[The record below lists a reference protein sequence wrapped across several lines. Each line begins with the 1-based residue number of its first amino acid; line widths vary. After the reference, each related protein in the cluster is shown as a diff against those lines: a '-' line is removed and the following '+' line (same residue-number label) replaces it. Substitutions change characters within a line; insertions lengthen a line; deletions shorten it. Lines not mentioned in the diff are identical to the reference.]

1 LLKWIKL
8 MFKDP
13 CGIIIQQ
20 YRGEPQF

>member
-13 CGIIIQQ
+13 YGIIIQQ